1 MDIKNVYDKRQL
13 AYKITANSL
22 YGQCGAK
29 TSAFYEQD
37 IAAAT
42 TATGRLLLNYAK
54 TIIEKCYFNRDI
66 VCNDGRKIQ
75 SNAEYVYG
83 DTDSVFFNFNL
94 KDADTKEPLLGAE
107 SLSYSI
113 EIAQQATH
121 TVSKFLKQPH
131 DFEYEKTFFPFCL
144 LSKKRY
150 VGMMY
155 ETNIHKC
162 KRKEMGIVLK
172 RRDNAPIVKDVY
184 GNIID
189 ILMKE
194 MDVSK
199 AVSYLHSALEK
210 LMKGEFP
217 IHKLIISKALNSNY
231 KKPEQIA
238 HKVLADRIGLR
249 DPGNK
254 PTTGDRIPFVYI
266 QTKNKNALQGEKI
279 ETPTFIKENGLWKLV
294 EVNDK
299 ST

>member
-1 MDIKNVYDKRQL
+1 
-13 AYKITANSL
+13 
-22 YGQCGAK
+22 
-29 TSAFYEQD
+29 
-37 IAAAT
+37 
-42 TATGRLLLNYAK
+42 
-54 TIIEKCYFNRDI
+54 
-66 VCNDGRKIQ
+66 
-75 SNAEYVYG
+75 
-83 DTDSVFFNFNL
+83 
-94 KDADTKEPLLGAE
+94 LGAE
-107 SLSYSI
+107 SLGYSI

-199 AVSYLHSALEK
+199 AVTYLHSALEK

-279 ETPTFIKENGLWKLV
+279 ENPDYVLENKLKIDYGHYISNQIMKPVQQLLSLVLYDLWRQQNKNIQLRRFNKDIEKLKNSIEDYDKLQDKIEDMKNA
-294 EVNDK
+294 EVKKLIFDK
-299 ST
+299 YLLQIENEKQKNNTINSYFTKK